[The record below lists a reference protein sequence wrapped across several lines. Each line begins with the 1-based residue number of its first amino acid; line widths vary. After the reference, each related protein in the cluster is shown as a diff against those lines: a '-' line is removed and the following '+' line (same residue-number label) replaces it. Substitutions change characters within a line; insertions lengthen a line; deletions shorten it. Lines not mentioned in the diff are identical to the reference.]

1 MNYLG
6 FPGLTSVFILP
17 AAFALDALLGDPRR
31 LPHPVRWMGRAIQYA
46 EPVFRKHIPGER
58 TAGFFFAIAM
68 IGLSWAVSLLV
79 LGAAYEFHFIAGVF
93 LETIMVFYCLSVRS
107 LYEAAMQIYHL
118 LVEKQVGQ
126 ARQKLGYIVGR
137 DVDTYETDDVARA
150 VVETVAE
157 NYVDG
162 VLSPLF
168 YAALGGAPL
177 ALAFKMVNTLDSMVG
192 YKNPRYRRF
201 GCAAARID
209 DVANYLPARLSV
221 VIIALSAR
229 LLAGRRTA
237 GRALRTALGEGS
249 HHSSPNAGYP
259 EAAFAGALKV
269 RMGGPNIYGGVRVLK
284 PFIGS
289 RFAVARPAHI
299 QMACGMMLVS
309 SWIGL
314 IAGCCLQIFLK
325 WV

>member
-17 AAFALDALLGDPRR
+17 AAFALDALLGDPCC

-46 EPVFRKHIPGER
+46 EPVFRKLIPGER
-58 TAGFFFAIAM
+58 TAGFLFAVAM
-68 IGLSWAVSLLV
+68 IGLSWAVSLFV
-79 LGAAYEFHFIAGVF
+79 LGAAYDFHFAAGVL

-107 LYEAAMQIYHL
+107 LCAAAVQIYQL
-118 LVEKQVGQ
+118 LVGNQVSQ
-126 ARQKLGYIVGR
+126 ARRKLSYIVGR
-137 DVDTYETDDVARA
+137 DVDAYETDDVARA

-177 ALAFKMVNTLDSMVG
+177 AMAYKMVNTLDSMVG
-192 YKNPRYRRF
+192 YKNPRYLRF

-209 DVANYLPARLSV
+209 DLANYVPARLSV
-221 VIIALSAR
+221 VMIALSAR
-229 LLAGRRTA
+229 LLGGRRTA
-237 GRALRTALGEGS
+237 ARALRTALREGS

-259 EAAFAGALKV
+259 EAAFAGALEVK
-269 RMGGPNIYGGVRVLK
+269 MGGPNTYGGVRVSK

-289 RFAVARPAHI
+289 RFGVARSAHI
-299 QMACGMMLVS
+299 QMACGLMLVS

-314 IAGCCLQIFLK
+314 IAGCCLQLFFK
-325 WV
+325 WG